1 VPLEDDVRLSG
12 EQPARTIRVRE
23 DGELRRGRLCRCRI
37 AGLPGSVYL
46 TCWVCL
52 LREDTPCREQAE
64 NECGACGLAG
74 DVEHQAGSGKTVT
87 GHCEQ
92 SVKGPP

>member
-1 VPLEDDVRLSG
+1 
-12 EQPARTIRVRE
+12 
-23 DGELRRGRLCRCRI
+23 
-37 AGLPGSVYL
+37 
-46 TCWVCL
+46 L

-74 DVEHQAGSGKTVT
+74 DVEHQAGSRKTVT